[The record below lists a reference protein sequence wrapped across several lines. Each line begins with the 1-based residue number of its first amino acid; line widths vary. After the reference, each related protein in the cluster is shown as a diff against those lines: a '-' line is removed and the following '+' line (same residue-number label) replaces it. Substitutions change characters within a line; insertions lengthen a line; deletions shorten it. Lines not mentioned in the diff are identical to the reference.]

1 MTAVAH
7 SVSAPREGG
16 TTPPDAAPAGTRDRL
31 VAAAIEVFRR
41 DGYERARVQDIARTA
56 GLTTGAI
63 YANFRDK
70 ADLLLAA
77 ITRCSTREMVELLG
91 GAGDA
96 EPRAVIAELG
106 ARLVAPRPDRPLL
119 VEAIAAA
126 SRDPQLAEVLQRVLA
141 DRLGRF
147 GALLDEAVAAGDL
160 DPTVDRDALVHLCA
174 TLALGSLVA
183 RALELPAPDP
193 GAWAALLDRLL
204 DALAPAAP
212 APPPAG
218 ALGQRP
224 HPSPSPGR
232 RGPAPTPSDRPQ
244 ARSRR

>member
-1 MTAVAH
+1 MTAAAH
-7 SVSAPREGG
+7 TVPGPPERGA
-16 TTPPDAAPAGTRDRL
+16 TPPDAERASTRDRL

-56 GLTTGAI
+56 GMTTGAI

-70 ADLLLAA
+70 ADLLFAA
-77 ITRCSTREMVELLG
+77 ITQCSAHEMVQLLG

-106 ARLVAPRPDRPLL
+106 ARLVAPHPDRPLL
-119 VEAIAAA
+119 LEAIAAA
-126 SRDPQLAEVLQRVLA
+126 PRDPQLAGVLRDVLA

-147 GALLDEAVAAGDL
+147 GALLDEAVAAGAL
-160 DPTVDRDALVHLCA
+160 DPGFDRDALVRFCA

-193 GAWAALLDRLL
+193 GAWSALVDRLL
-204 DALAPAAP
+204 DALAPAERPGTATTTDRRRTP
-212 APPPAG
+212 APPPS
-218 ALGQRP
+218 
-224 HPSPSPGR
+224 H
-232 RGPAPTPSDRPQ
+232 RPQ
-244 ARSRR
+244 ARSR